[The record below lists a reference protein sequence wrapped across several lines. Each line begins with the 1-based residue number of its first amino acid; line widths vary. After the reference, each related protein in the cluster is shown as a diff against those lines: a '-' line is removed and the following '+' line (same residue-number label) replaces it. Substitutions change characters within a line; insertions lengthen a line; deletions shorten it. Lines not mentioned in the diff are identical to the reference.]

1 MRNINIPGQPAND
14 SPLDVS
20 VTIDEAPLLK
30 SLVEKLAHRRYDIGY
45 SLQAMP
51 SGWQAV
57 ETSTIE
63 AFVSGCMDIYGSGE
77 PISLSYTTCFSF
89 TCTKLAG
96 EDNNL
101 SWVNSLS

>member
-1 MRNINIPGQPAND
+1 MRNVNNPGQQANE
-14 SPLDVS
+14 SPLGVS
-20 VTIDEAPLLK
+20 VTIDEAPLLQ

-45 SLQAMP
+45 GLQAMP

-63 AFVSGCMDIYGSGE
+63 AFVSGCMDMYGCGE
-77 PISLSYTTCFSF
+77 PVSLSYTTCFSF
-89 TCTKLAG
+89 TCTKLSG

-101 SWVNSLS
+101 AWVNSLS